1 MKTKKTIDS
10 KELLEAFPQVDCN
23 ETPLGDC
30 IIVQLKLP
38 PKRLGSGLILS
49 SESRDQENYDNTVGK
64 VISIGPDSFKYFSK
78 DEGTLKKW
86 PGERWYNVGDY
97 VRVPKH
103 PRTGFFKKVTHE
115 YKFEQVFRDDNG
127 EEHKE
132 SVTEKEHVVFC
143 ILQEAEILSKINDPL
158 KELSIL
164 K

>member
-1 MKTKKTIDS
+1 MKKTKIDQN
-10 KELLEAFPQVDCN
+10 LTDAFPELDCN

-38 PKRLGSGLILS
+38 PRRLASGLFLA
-49 SESRDQENYDNTVGK
+49 SETIEQETYDNTVGK

-78 DEGTLKKW
+78 EEGTLKKW
-86 PGERWYNVGDY
+86 PGERWYEIGDF

-115 YKFEQVFRDDNG
+115 IKEQQVFYDDDGN
-127 EEHKE
+127 EHKE
-132 SVTEKEHVVFC
+132 TVTVKENVVFC
-143 ILQEAEILSKINDPL
+143 ILQEAEILSKIIDPL
-158 KELSIL
+158 KELTIN